1 MLLVSKEA
9 KLSGYAWT
17 SFVCPPLTDLRT
29 YAYLS
34 YFIALIRPVNI
45 YLGTWNMHRESMA
58 PLEAFVWH
66 ITSKTRTV
74 LAFALTS
81 GANNSI
87 DPPCD
92 MPTFAVA

>member
-1 MLLVSKEA
+1 M
-9 KLSGYAWT
+9 
-17 SFVCPPLTDLRT
+17 
-29 YAYLS
+29 S

-45 YLGTWNMHRESMA
+45 YLGTLNMHRESI

-81 GANNSI
+81 GAINSI

-92 MPTFAVA
+92 VHRFAVASYPVLGKGFHHQDALFSQHLLPG